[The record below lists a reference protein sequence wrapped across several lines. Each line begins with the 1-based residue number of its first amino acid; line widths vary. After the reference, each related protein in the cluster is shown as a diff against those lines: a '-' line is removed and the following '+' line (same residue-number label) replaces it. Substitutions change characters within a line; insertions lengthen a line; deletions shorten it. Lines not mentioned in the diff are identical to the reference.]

1 MCVCI
6 PPMYADLRSK
16 LLPAPFF
23 LCVCMHPG
31 CIWTP
36 CRPLRESAM
45 AAYYAQHAY
54 KAKHGSYTTD
64 LVSLV
69 PFIPAWLN
77 VGPHAIDGTC
87 AKGSVTTSQANGT
100 FDVTFT
106 SLDGK
111 ASSHVNDVRYL
122 TVTKALHDTA
132 EWSTSTSTSTNTSDS
147 NTDVEKEDKFASQI
161 PIRALL
167 APSFVGTDWSKL
179 AVKEVAMPNISTP
192 TMTRGWGTLSASYRM
207 GSKLPLPRCAHVQYF
222 DDS

>member
-1 MCVCI
+1 MCVCTI

-31 CIWTP
+31 YIRTP

-54 KAKHGSYTTD
+54 KAKHGSYTAD

-87 AKGSVTTSQANGT
+87 AKGRVTTSQANGT

-122 TVTKALHDTA
+122 TVTKALHDAA
-132 EWSTSTSTSTNTSDS
+132 EWSTSTTTSTTTSDS
-147 NTDVEKEDKFASQI
+147 NTDVEKEDTFASQI

-192 TMTRGWGTLSASYRM
+192 TTVIVQVV
-207 GSKLPLPRCAHVQYF
+207 GSSVNPVDWKIIEARLFPGQ
-222 DDS
+222 